1 MPNIFKRINDII
13 NANVND
19 LMDRI
24 EDPERMIKQVIREME
39 ENINQSKEGV
49 IDAIASEKQL
59 LRELETHRHQS
70 EEWLKKAQLALECDK
85 EELARSALARKKE
98 VDNILKNLEPAWAS
112 AKTTSEYLKKQLHQL
127 ESKLEEAKLK
137 RSTLI
142 ARQRASQARQQM
154 HKTVDKFQTGLDAQ
168 TRFDRME
175 DKVNYMEARTEA
187 LSELNDESS
196 PLEKDFLKMEIDND
210 VEMEL
215 AALKVK
221 IQKSDE

>member
-1 MPNIFKRINDII
+1 MANIFTRINDII

-19 LMDRI
+19 LVDRL

-59 LRELETHRHQS
+59 LRELESQRRQS
-70 EEWLKKAQLALECDK
+70 EGWLKKAQLALEAEN

-98 VDNILKNLEPAWAS
+98 VDSIIKNLEPAWES
-112 AKTTSEYLKKQLHQL
+112 AKATSERLKRQLHQL
-127 ESKLEEAKLK
+127 EAKLEEAKLK

-142 ARQRASQARQQM
+142 ARQRATQARQQM
-154 HKTVDKFQTGLDAQ
+154 YKTEDKFQSSLDAQ

-175 DKVNYMEARTEA
+175 DKVGYMESRTDA
-187 LSELNDESS
+187 LAELEGESS
-196 PLEKDFLKMEIDND
+196 PLEKEFLQMEVDND

-215 AALKVK
+215 EALKVK
-221 IQKSDE
+221 VQKKRA